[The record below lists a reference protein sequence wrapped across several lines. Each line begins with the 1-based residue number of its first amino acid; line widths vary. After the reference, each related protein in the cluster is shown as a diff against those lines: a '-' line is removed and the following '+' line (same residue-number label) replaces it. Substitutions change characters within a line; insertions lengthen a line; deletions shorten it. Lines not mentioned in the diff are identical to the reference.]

1 VRLIHQFRGRTGML
15 GSHATRHARHRE
27 RPTYRDGKTFAEE
40 WRWLVSFAIYR
51 VMGYNK
57 IRSSDHRSRPD
68 E

>member
-1 VRLIHQFRGRTGML
+1 ML